1 MHRIDRSMKK
11 IATFTLSL
19 LVLLAPL
26 TTAFAQSDTPAEDNP
41 PAEDSSPAEG
51 NPAFTQAELD
61 QMLAPIALYP
71 DGLLSQVLMAATY
84 PLEVVEAARWSQA
97 HPDLKGDVA
106 VQAVD
111 NEDWDPSVKSLVAF
125 PEVLQTLDQ
134 KIDWTERLGDAFLA
148 QQSQVMDTVQELRR
162 KAQQAGNL
170 SSNAQVDVRDDDDAI
185 DIEPANPEVVYVPY
199 YDPAVVYGSWWWP
212 AYPPVFWA
220 PWPDYGWYSGFGWGP
235 GFVVGAGFFFG
246 GWDWRHHQVFVH
258 GGHGYPRGR
267 SYGDVRGPHAWQHN
281 PEHRHGVPYRNGSL
295 NRQFGRAGA
304 PADARRD
311 FRGHQT
317 LAPGRSI
324 GPDRGLAAPG
334 RQISMPPRTRA
345 TNLPDVGPRQSMH
358 GPGRGFAEPRPQAF
372 EGIGRG
378 GEVRGFSARGQES
391 VRSAPARAEPQHSGP
406 PHR

>member
-1 MHRIDRSMKK
+1 MKK

-19 LVLLAPL
+19 LILLVPLATVL
-26 TTAFAQSDTPAEDNP
+26 AQSDP
-41 PAEDSSPAEG
+41 PAEG

-71 DGLLSQVLMAATY
+71 DELLSQVLMAATY
-84 PLEVVEAARWSQA
+84 PLEVVEAARWSSA
-97 HPDLKGDVA
+97 HPGLKGDVA

-125 PEVLQTLDQ
+125 PEVLETLDQ
-134 KIDWTERLGDAFLA
+134 KIEWTERLGDAFLA
-148 QQSQVMDTVQELRR
+148 QQSQVMDTVQGLRT

-170 SSNAQVDVRDDDDAI
+170 SSNAQVDVTDSDDAI
-185 DIEPANPEVVYVPY
+185 EIEPANPEVVYVPY

-220 PWPDYGWYSGFGWGP
+220 PWPDYGWYSGFGWGA
-235 GFVVGAGFFFG
+235 GFTVGVDFFFG
-246 GWDWRHHQVFVH
+246 GWDWRHHRVFVH
-258 GGHGYPRGR
+258 DGRHRFPPGRGDGGG
-267 SYGDVRGPHAWQHN
+267 RGPHTWQHD
-281 PEHRHGVPYRNGSL
+281 PDHRHGVPYRNGSL

-311 FRGHQT
+311 FRGHQA
-317 LAPGRSI
+317 LAPGRAL
-324 GPDRGLAAPG
+324 GPDRGLAAPA
-334 RQISMPPRTRA
+334 RQNSVPPRIRA
-345 TNLPDVGPRQSMH
+345 TNLPDMGARQSPH

-391 VRSAPARAEPQHSGP
+391 VRSAPARSESQHSAPSHSGP
-406 PHR
+406 SHR